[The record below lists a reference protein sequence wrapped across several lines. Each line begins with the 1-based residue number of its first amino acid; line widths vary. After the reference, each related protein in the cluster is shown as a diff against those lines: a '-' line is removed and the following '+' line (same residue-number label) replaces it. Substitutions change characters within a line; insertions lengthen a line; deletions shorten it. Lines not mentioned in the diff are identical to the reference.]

1 ADTYETISLPSAEP
15 SASTITMMSP
25 VHAWNPVF
33 RASPLPFPRCST
45 TFTPGHSP
53 RPTSTVSSAEL
64 PATSLTSCIQSGSVL
79 KTYGRFSASFRAGI
93 TTLTG
98 GAIARCEETGRY
110 LPAGG
115 GVWSAV
121 AGGRTELMSLVPL
134 VRWTARPSGGPA
146 LLPVRK
152 GGFHTRPGGTE
163 LHAPRAVLRSV

>member
-1 ADTYETISLPSAEP
+1 
-15 SASTITMMSP
+15 
-25 VHAWNPVF
+25 
-33 RASPLPFPRCST
+33 T

-53 RPTSTVSSAEL
+53 RATSTVSSVEL
-64 PATSLTSCIQSGSVL
+64 PSTRITSWIQSGSVL
-79 KTYGRFSASFRAGI
+79 KTYGRFSASFMAGI

-110 LPAGG
+110 FPAGG

-152 GGFHTRPGGTE
+152 GGFHTRHDGTK
-163 LHAPRAVLRSV
+163 LRSEEHTSELQSRENLVCRLLLEKKTEA